1 MKKIFFVTIFILFYF
16 SNLIYAQDKIVF
28 IDMNYIL
35 NNSLAGKDLQIQL
48 NEKNKKIKTKLNN
61 YQNEINKKKEDILA
75 KKNVLS
81 NEEYE
86 NKLKEIQNE
95 VLKINQLMAKEDKNF
110 IDFKKKIEKE
120 YFKNLNPIIEQYSI
134 ENSIAIIL
142 NKKNLLMAKNTLD
155 ITKEIFNLF
164 NKKID
169 KLTIE

>member
-1 MKKIFFVTIFILFYF
+1 MKKFFFFTILILFSF

-35 NNSLAGKDLQIQL
+35 TNSLAGKDLQIQL

-61 YQNEINKKKEDILA
+61 YQNEINQKKEDILA

-95 VLKINQLMAKEDKNF
+95 VIKINKLMAQEDKNF

-120 YFKNLNPIIEQYSI
+120 YFKNLNPVIEQYSI
-134 ENSIAIIL
+134 ENSIGIIL
-142 NKKNLLMAKNTLD
+142 NKKDLLMAKNTLD

-169 KLTIE
+169 NLNVE

>member
-1 MKKIFFVTIFILFYF
+1 MKKIFFFTILILFSF

-35 NNSLAGKDLQIQL
+35 NNSLAGKDLQTQL

-61 YQNEINKKKEDILA
+61 YQNEINQKKEDILA

-134 ENSIAIIL
+134 ENSIGIIL

-169 KLTIE
+169 KLTIK

>member
-1 MKKIFFVTIFILFYF
+1 MKKFFFFTILILFSF

-35 NNSLAGKDLQIQL
+35 TNSLAGKDLQIQL

-61 YQNEINKKKEDILA
+61 YQNEINQKKEDILA

-95 VLKINQLMAKEDKNF
+95 VIKINKLMAQEDKNF

-120 YFKNLNPIIEQYSI
+120 YFKNLNPVIEQYSI
-134 ENSIAIIL
+134 ENSIGIIL
-142 NKKNLLMAKNTLD
+142 NKKDLLMAKNTLD

-169 KLTIE
+169 KLNVE

>member
-1 MKKIFFVTIFILFYF
+1 MKKIFFVTIFILFSF

-48 NEKNKKIKTKLNN
+48 NEK
-61 YQNEINKKKEDILA
+61 NKKKEDILA

-95 VLKINQLMAKEDKNF
+95 VLKINQLMAKEDKSF

-155 ITKEIFNLF
+155 ITEQIFNLF

>member
-1 MKKIFFVTIFILFYF
+1 MKKIFFFTILILFSF

-35 NNSLAGKDLQIQL
+35 NNSLAGKDLQTQL

-61 YQNEINKKKEDILA
+61 YQNEINQKKEEILA

-134 ENSIAIIL
+134 ENSIGIIL

-169 KLTIE
+169 KLTIK

>member
-1 MKKIFFVTIFILFYF
+1 MKKIFFVTIFILFSF

-35 NNSLAGKDLQIQL
+35 NNSLAGKDLQMQL
-48 NEKNKKIKTKLNN
+48 NERNKKIKTKLND

-95 VLKINQLMAKEDKNF
+95 VLKINQLMAKEDKSF

-155 ITKEIFNLF
+155 ITEQIFNLF

>member
-1 MKKIFFVTIFILFYF
+1 MKKIFFVTIFILFSF

-28 IDMNYIL
+28 IDLNYIL

-48 NEKNKKIKTKLNN
+48 NEKNKKIKTKLND

-134 ENSIAIIL
+134 ENSIGIIL

-155 ITKEIFNLF
+155 ITEEIFNLF

-169 KLTIE
+169 KLKIE

>member
-1 MKKIFFVTIFILFYF
+1 MKKIFFVTIFILFSF

-61 YQNEINKKKEDILA
+61 YQNEINKKKEEILA

-81 NEEYE
+81 KEEYE

-120 YFKNLNPIIEQYSI
+120 YFKNLNPVIEQYSI
-134 ENSIAIIL
+134 ENSIGIIL
-142 NKKNLLMAKNTLD
+142 NKKDLLMAKNTLD

-169 KLTIE
+169 KLNVE